1 MQGGHVRGCALM
13 ALVVLCIGCGHA
25 PRPVH
30 AQTYVISEEV
40 EAIGGSGDR
49 NCHEEQIQCFDK
61 CWNTTPPYPHRKG
74 DGWHHAYCTRTC
86 REAYVECVQ
95 EQESEAR
102 NRSRRT
108 LEFPD
113 IDRALSWLRAHK
125 TEVVLGTVVVVAGVA
140 FIVATGGSGALLL
153 VPLAL

>member
-1 MQGGHVRGCALM
+1 MKGRALLAMVALCLGCS
-13 ALVVLCIGCGHA
+13 HA
-25 PRPVH
+25 PRPVR
-30 AQTYVISEEV
+30 AQTYVISEDALEV
-40 EAIGGSGDR
+40 GGSGGRD
-49 NCHEEQIQCFDK
+49 CHQEHLQCFER
-61 CWNTTPPYPHRKG
+61 CWNTPPPYPHRKG

-95 EQESEAR
+95 EQASEEK

-113 IDRALSWLRAHK
+113 IDEALAWLRAHQ
-125 TEVVLGTVVVVAGVA
+125 TEVALGTIVVVAGVA

>member
-1 MQGGHVRGCALM
+1 VKGFPLLVLVALCTGCS
-13 ALVVLCIGCGHA
+13 HA
-25 PRPVH
+25 TRPAGAKTH
-30 AQTYVISEEV
+30 VISDDTQ
-40 EAIGGSGDR
+40 AIGGSGRRD
-49 NCHEEQIQCFDK
+49 CQAEHVQCFDT
-61 CWNTTPPYPHRKG
+61 CWNTPPPYPHRKG

-95 EQESEAR
+95 QQEGEEK

-113 IDRALSWLRAHK
+113 IDRALAWLREHK
-125 TEVVLGTVVVVAGVA
+125 TEVALGTVVVVAGVA
-140 FIVATGGSGALLL
+140 FVVATGGSGALLL